1 MINVKNTTLSDKIQK
16 KRGCARSSCRVY
28 ASNLRRINREFSKKK
43 FDFSLKWLKSDATVI
58 LNKIKNIKN
67 VNTARNLMSAAL
79 IGFDLLNDTENKQ
92 KYNTVLKTLNEKKA
106 ELQRQGVMTEKQ
118 KEAHVPWPRI
128 IKLRRLLNR
137 EVRMSKL
144 YKRKPNK
151 TVITKIQRA
160 LLLNLYS
167 LLPPTRLDW
176 SDLEIVTQ
184 AQFDVIPD
192 KSLKNYLVK
201 ARGGYKIYWRS
212 FKTSKHMGEVVVLVK
227 KHSPQLQRLLV
238 THTRWLLKHFPE
250 NKFLLITV
258 TGEKLT
264 RNALTKFLQRTFR
277 AYFKKNIS
285 ATGLRRSFLTHE
297 FDHSAVQ
304 KEEEKH
310 KLMMHSRATAVKDYI
325 RKT

>member
-1 MINVKNTTLSDKIQK
+1 MINVKNTTLSDRIQK

-43 FDFSLKWLKSDATVI
+43 FDFNLKWLQSESTAI
-58 LNKIKNIKN
+58 LDKIRKIKNI
-67 VNTARNLMSAAL
+67 NTARNLMSSAL
-79 IGFDLLNDTENKQ
+79 IGFDLLDDTDNKK
-92 KYNTVLKTLNEKKA
+92 KYNAVLQTLNEKKA
-106 ELQRQGVMTEKQ
+106 ELQREGVMTEKQ

-160 LLLNLYS
+160 LLLNLYT

-192 KSLKNYLVK
+192 KSLKNYLLLS
-201 ARGGYKIYWRS
+201 RGGYKIYWRS

-227 KHSPQLQRLLV
+227 KYSAQLQRLLV
-238 THTRWLLKHFPE
+238 THTRWLLKNFPE
-250 NKFLLITV
+250 NRFLLITV

-264 RNALTKFLQRTFR
+264 RNALTKFLQRTFK
-277 AYFKKNIS
+277 AYFKKNVS

-297 FDHSAVQ
+297 YDHSAVQ
-304 KEEEKH
+304 KEQETS
-310 KLMMHSRATAVKDYI
+310 KLMMHTRATAVKDYI
-325 RKT
+325 RKK